1 MAKMSYSGTILYY
14 VGDVTSEIHRRR
26 RTDGCFYIVP
36 DCFVC
41 DACSGSAGGL
51 ACIPE
56 GRYLASNFRD
66 RNLAAMVRDHVGF
79 SVDLSDIWDAYL
91 GRQRTLLRI
100 HPDGAAPGTAGCVGI
115 LSDVAAC
122 RDLLRETFPAGAIQH
137 LEVFIVDNFRDVP
150 SSIEGLLELIRQRNA
165 GACWL

>member
-14 VGDVTSEIHRRR
+14 VGAVTSEVHKKR

-36 DCFVC
+36 DNFMC
-41 DACSGSAGGL
+41 DACSGSTGGL

-66 RNLAAMVRDHVGF
+66 RTVAAMTRDGVGF
-79 SVDLSDIWDAYL
+79 SVDLSDIWDPYL

-122 RDLLRETFPAGAIQH
+122 RDLLRETFPAGAVQH
-137 LEVFIVDNFRDVP
+137 LEVLIVDNPRDVP
-150 SSIEGLLELIRQRNA
+150 WSIEGLQNLIRQRKA
-165 GACWL
+165 GVCSP